1 MDTSAE
7 SELPQELKKYASL
20 FPKAW
25 RNFLRDVEKGKIFVP
40 SNEAELR
47 CFLFSRCLL
56 MMRRNRFPIPY
67 QITAED
73 KEILE
78 GKRADLTL
86 GLLEDGR
93 FATVEIKHFPSVDSI
108 KNDLRKLRDFVESQ
122 VIYGFFA
129 MIGNS
134 KYTYEQRVDLKS
146 LGVER
151 DGKYSFYEWRTIKPP
166 YSDISIDTLIV
177 GLMAE

>member
-1 MDTSAE
+1 MDKSAE
-7 SELPQELKKYASL
+7 SELPKELKKYASL

-25 RNFLRDVEKGKIFVP
+25 SNFLKDVEKGKIFVP

-47 CFLFSRCLL
+47 CFLFSKCLL
-56 MMRRNRFPIPY
+56 VMRRNRFPIPY

-78 GKRADLTL
+78 GRRADLTL

-93 FATVEIKHFPSVDSI
+93 FVTIEIKYFPSVDLI
-108 KNDLRKLRDFVESQ
+108 KNDLRKLRDFVKSH

-134 KYTYEQRVDLKS
+134 KYTYEQKVDLES
-146 LGVER
+146 LGVEK
-151 DGKYSFYEWRTIKPP
+151 DGKYSFYEWRMIKPP
-166 YSDISIDTLIV
+166 YLEISIDALIV
-177 GLMAE
+177 GLMA